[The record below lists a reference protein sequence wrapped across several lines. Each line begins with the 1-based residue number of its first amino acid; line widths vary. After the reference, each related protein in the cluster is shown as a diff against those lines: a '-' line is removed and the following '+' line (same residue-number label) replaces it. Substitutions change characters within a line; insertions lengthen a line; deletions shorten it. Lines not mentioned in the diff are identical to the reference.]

1 MPRLRWGATLP
12 RWPSPV
18 PDVTRLLN
26 EWRGGDAHA
35 LDELMPLVLDQLKK
49 QARRYLERERADHT
63 LQPTALVNEAYVR
76 LVDQNAVR
84 WQNRAHFFAV
94 CAQMMRRILVDHARG
109 RQAQKRGGVAH
120 KLSLDEIGELVD
132 AQQVDIVALDDALQE
147 LARIDDTQARVVEL
161 RFFGGLSIE
170 EVAEVLGSSRATVN
184 REWAMARAW
193 LNIKL
198 KP

>member
-1 MPRLRWGATLP
+1 MAEPGP
-12 RWPSPV
+12 